1 MIEAITD
8 ILSKDQCAAIIAS
21 LTNDGF
27 EDGRKTAGGR
37 AAKVKRNEQLGAN
50 APDKKAIQTQVVDV
64 LEANKRF
71 RRFAFPAT
79 IAKPII
85 SRYRTGMEYGFH
97 VDNAVMASG
106 IRSDLSVTLFLNE
119 PEDYQG
125 GELEILSGF
134 GPVQI
139 KLPAGAAIVYPSSTL
154 HRVKPVTEGE
164 RLAAVTWVQ
173 SRVRDPARR
182 EVLIDLDL
190 ARAKLEATAPKAEET
205 DRAMR
210 AYANLLRMWAEA

>member
-1 MIEAITD
+1 MIEAIPD

-21 LTNDGF
+21 LSDEGF

-37 AAKVKRNEQLGAN
+37 AAKVKRNEQLGTN
-50 APDKKAIQTQVVDV
+50 APDKKAIQAQILDA
-64 LEANKRF
+64 LETAKRF

-79 IAKPII
+79 VAKPIV
-85 SRYRTGMEYGFH
+85 SRYRVGMEYGLH
-97 VDNAVMASG
+97 VDNAILASG
-106 IRSDLSVTLFLNE
+106 VRSDLSVTVFLNE
-119 PEDYQG
+119 PETYQG

-154 HRVKPVTEGE
+154 HRVLPVTAGE

-182 EVLIDLDL
+182 EILIDLDL
-190 ARAKLEATAPKAEET
+190 ARSKLESTAPKAEET
-205 DRAMR
+205 DRAGR
-210 AYANLLRMWAEA
+210 AYANLLRMWAEN